1 MTLEELTKA
10 LGLDTDENKE
20 KAGIL
25 KKEFNAKQKDIND
38 KTKEIEAFKEAEVK
52 AKQNAEYLDI
62 VTKAYELDFSA
73 KDIDAMIEGSK
84 DKLIKAAGI
93 SEKDNEEFKQ
103 TKNELTKT
111 KRELTKQKEENA
123 TLVEQLTAEKNNRIN
138 TTKRDLIHKA
148 LVKNNAI
155 KPDMFVDM
163 FVDKVI
169 VDNDGKTMNM
179 KDAVGNDISIEDAIS
194 DWAKDNPE
202 LIKQNVT
209 GGMNTGSNGNSG
221 DNNNGGVS
229 DFMKS
234 IINSGNNTNNGNG
247 QSLAELF
254 G

>member
-1 MTLEELTKA
+1 
-10 LGLDTDENKE
+10 
-20 KAGIL
+20 
-25 KKEFNAKQKDIND
+25 
-38 KTKEIEAFKEAEVK
+38 
-52 AKQNAEYLDI
+52 
-62 VTKAYELDFSA
+62 
-73 KDIDAMIEGSK
+73 
-84 DKLIKAAGI
+84 
-93 SEKDNEEFKQ
+93 
-103 TKNELTKT
+103 
-111 KRELTKQKEENA
+111 
-123 TLVEQLTAEKNNRIN
+123 
-138 TTKRDLIHKA
+138 
-148 LVKNNAI
+148 
-155 KPDMFVDM
+155 MFVDM